1 MDIKKLVKENEKK
14 LYARAFIL
22 MGRNEDDAWDLYQ
35 MSYEKIY
42 KSLHSLEDQSKFLPW
57 AYTIMRNTYIDYYRS
72 KKNSPNQLSID
83 DIENFDED
91 SDKYHA
97 DEISSLKNDINPEVS
112 YVIREKLQFTL
123 NLISQMKPIHRD
135 MLNMHMNGSKYEEI
149 AKELEIKVGTVMST
163 LSRLREKIATE
174 WDQHIKKDLS

>member
-1 MDIKKLVKENEKK
+1 MDFKQLVKENEKK

-72 KKNSPNQLSID
+72 QKNSPNQLSID

-149 AKELEIKVGTVMST
+149 AKELDIKVGTVMST
-163 LSRLREKIATE
+163 LSRLREKIAIE

>member
-1 MDIKKLVKENEKK
+1 MDFKQLVKENEKK

-72 KKNSPNQLSID
+72 QKNSPNQLSID
-83 DIENFDED
+83 NIENFDED

-149 AKELEIKVGTVMST
+149 AKELDIKVGTVMST
-163 LSRLREKIATE
+163 LSRLREKIAIE

>member
-1 MDIKKLVKENEKK
+1 M
-14 LYARAFIL
+14 
-22 MGRNEDDAWDLYQ
+22 
-35 MSYEKIY
+35 
-42 KSLHSLEDQSKFLPW
+42 
-57 AYTIMRNTYIDYYRS
+57 
-72 KKNSPNQLSID
+72 SID
-83 DIENFDED
+83 DIENFNED
-91 SDKYHA
+91 SDKYHT

-149 AKELEIKVGTVMST
+149 AKELDIKVGTVMST

>member
-1 MDIKKLVKENEKK
+1 MNIEQLIKDNEKK
-14 LYARAFIL
+14 LFARAFIL
-22 MGRNEDDAWDLYQ
+22 MRKNKDDAYDLLQ
-35 MSYEKIY
+35 MSLEKIF
-42 KSLHSLEDQSKFLPW
+42 KSSSSLEDPSKFLPW
-57 AYTIMRNTYIDYYRS
+57 SYTIMRNTYIDYYRS
-72 KKNSPNQLSID
+72 QKNSPNQLSID

-149 AKELEIKVGTVMST
+149 AEELDIKVGTVMST